1 MQETGFHPGGAT
13 LHSIMTPHGPD
24 ADCFNKSSTMKLSPK
39 KVAENSMV
47 FLFIAYLFY
56 LNCYCCFKYDI
67 FKIMKN

>member
-24 ADCFNKSSTMKLSPK
+24 ADCFNKSSSMKLSPK

-47 FLFIAYLFY
+47 LLSSSYLFY
-56 LNCYCCFKYDI
+56 LIVILNI
-67 FKIMKN
+67 FLKVRKAKIP

>member
-24 ADCFNKSSTMKLSPK
+24 ADCFNKSSSMKLSPK

-47 FLFIAYLFY
+47 LLFITYLFY
-56 LNCYCCFKYDI
+56 LD
-67 FKIMKN
+67 